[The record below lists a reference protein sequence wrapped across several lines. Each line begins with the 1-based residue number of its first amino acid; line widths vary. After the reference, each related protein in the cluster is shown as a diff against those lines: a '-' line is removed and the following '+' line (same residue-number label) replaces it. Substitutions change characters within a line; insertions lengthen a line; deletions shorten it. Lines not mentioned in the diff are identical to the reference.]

1 MREITAPQKCGFFV
15 FVTTTVTL
23 RPSPIDEFDVVVH
36 ALSAQ
41 TQEVE
46 SPPKRCARL
55 RRYPIAQCAMAYRN
69 PRMES
74 DNLVE
79 GKFARNGGWNVVF
92 H

>member
-46 SPPKRCARL
+46 SPPEAL
-55 RRYPIAQCAMAYRN
+55 RTPATL
-69 PRMES
+69 S
-74 DNLVE
+74 DRPMCDGVQKSPD
-79 GKFARNGGWNVVF
+79 GIG
-92 H
+92 